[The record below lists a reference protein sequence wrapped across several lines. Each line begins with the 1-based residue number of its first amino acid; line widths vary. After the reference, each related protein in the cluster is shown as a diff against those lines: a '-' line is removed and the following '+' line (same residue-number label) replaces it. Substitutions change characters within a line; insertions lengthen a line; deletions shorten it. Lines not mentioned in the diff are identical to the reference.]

1 MRLWVATTLVMV
13 VAGIVVWVLWSDTTA
28 GMAIGLSLVGI
39 ASVIAVSL
47 VFFMV
52 GRSED
57 TERAAAAAAAGA
69 GRRRGEAGRRSAP
82 PAGAGPAA
90 AYAAASAQ
98 LAAVTRLI
106 S

>member
-57 TERAAAAAAAGA
+57 TERAAAAAAPEPDADEEKPA
-69 GRRRGEAGRRSAP
+69 DDPHPRPALDRRRPMPPRRPS
-82 PAGAGPAA
+82 
-90 AYAAASAQ
+90 
-98 LAAVTRLI
+98 
-106 S
+106 

>member
-57 TERAAAAAAAGA
+57 TERAAAAAAAA
-69 GRRRGEAGRRSAP
+69 PEPDADEEKPADDPHPRPALDRRRPMPPRRPS
-82 PAGAGPAA
+82 
-90 AYAAASAQ
+90 
-98 LAAVTRLI
+98 
-106 S
+106 